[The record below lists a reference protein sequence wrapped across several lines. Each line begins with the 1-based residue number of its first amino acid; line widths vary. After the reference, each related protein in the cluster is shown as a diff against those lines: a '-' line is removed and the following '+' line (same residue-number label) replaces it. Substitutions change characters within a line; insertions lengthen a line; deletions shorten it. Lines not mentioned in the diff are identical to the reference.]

1 MKLHWEHL
9 VGLLALGMLAYGCWL
24 GLAVAPPDRFMGDT
38 QRIMYVHVPSAMG
51 AGVALSLAFLAAI
64 GWLATKGRWA
74 IDAAMEASIEVG
86 VLFSALLTVQG
97 SLWARPTWGVW
108 WDWDPRLTTTA
119 ILVLAFGAVLAM
131 RSFVDD
137 PTRRATWTAVAT
149 IIAFVDVPIVYFSV
163 RWWRSL
169 HQTQSNTGTMDASM
183 LQPLFINLAGMTLL
197 TVWFI
202 VRRWRVARAHRAAEL
217 AELGVA

>member
-1 MKLHWEHL
+1 
-9 VGLLALGMLAYGCWL
+9 ML
-24 GLAVAPPDRFMGDT
+24 F
-38 QRIMYVHVPSAMG
+38 
-51 AGVALSLAFLAAI
+51 
-64 GWLATKGRWA
+64 
-74 IDAAMEASIEVG
+74 
-86 VLFSALLTVQG
+86 
-97 SLWARPTWGVW
+97 
-108 WDWDPRLTTTA
+108 
-119 ILVLAFGAVLAM
+119 
-131 RSFVDD
+131 RS
-137 PTRRATWTAVAT
+137 AT